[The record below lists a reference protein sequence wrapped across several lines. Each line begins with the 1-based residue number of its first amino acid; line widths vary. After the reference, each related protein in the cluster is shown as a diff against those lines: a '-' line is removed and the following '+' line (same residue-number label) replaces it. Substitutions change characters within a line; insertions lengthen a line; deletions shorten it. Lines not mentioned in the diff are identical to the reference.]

1 MSIQETQ
8 TTESPEKREAILAQ
22 AIATFAKEGFRH
34 ADVQVIADRA
44 GVGKG
49 TVYRYFGNKEDL
61 FWASTFA
68 VVRRLEEHLLG
79 AIRDVEGALEKLRA
93 VSRAYADFF
102 QANPHYLEMFVQER
116 AEFRGSAPEAHI
128 EYHRK
133 LIHRFAALIEEGIAD
148 GEIRQVDVRRTIMGL
163 GGLLYG
169 SVVQA
174 CYATFDDALTDIAL
188 HSVDIFLE
196 GLRADEPTRQQGTA
210 T

>member
-1 MSIQETQ
+1 MPVQDPQS
-8 TTESPEKREAILAQ
+8 SVSSEKREAILAQ
-22 AIATFAKEGFRH
+22 AIATFAQEGFRH
-34 ADVQVIADRA
+34 ADVQVIADNA

-68 VVRRLEEHLLG
+68 VIRRLEEHLLQ
-79 AIRDVEGALEKLRA
+79 AIRDVDGALEKLRA
-93 VSRAYADFF
+93 VSRAYGDFF
-102 QANPHYLEMFVQER
+102 EANPHYLEMFVQER
-116 AEFRGSAPEAHI
+116 AEFRGSAPESHV

-133 LIHRFAALIEEGIAD
+133 LIDRFAALIEEGIAA

-188 HSVDIFLE
+188 HAVDVFLE

>member
-1 MSIQETQ
+1 MSVQDTP

-22 AIATFAKEGFRH
+22 AIATFAEEGFRH

-68 VVRRLEEHLLG
+68 VVRRLEEHLIQ
-79 AIRDVEGALEKLRA
+79 AMRDVDGALEKLRA
-93 VSRAYADFF
+93 VSRAYARFF
-102 QANPHYLEMFVQER
+102 EAHPHYLEIFVQER
-116 AEFRGSAPEAHI
+116 AEFRGSAPESHI

-133 LIHRFAALIEEGIAD
+133 LIDRFAALIEEGIAA

-163 GGLLYG
+163 GGLIYG

-174 CYATFDDALTDIAL
+174 CYATFDDALPDVAL
-188 HSVDIFLE
+188 HAVDIFLE
-196 GLRADEPTRQQGTA
+196 GLRAEGPADERGTA

>member
-1 MSIQETQ
+1 MSGQDTQ
-8 TTESPEKREAILAQ
+8 ITESPEKREAILAQ

-49 TVYRYFGNKEDL
+49 TVYRYFGHKEDL

-68 VVRRLEEHLLG
+68 VVRRLEEHLLV
-79 AIRDVEGALEKLRA
+79 AIRDVDGALEKLRA

-102 QANPHYLEMFVQER
+102 GANPHYLEMFVQER
-116 AEFRGSAPEAHI
+116 AEFRGSAPESHI
-128 EYHRK
+128 EYHRR
-133 LIHRFAALIEEGIAD
+133 LIDRFAALIEEGIAA
-148 GEIRQVDVRRTIMGL
+148 GEIRQVDVRKTIMGL

-174 CYATFDDALTDIAL
+174 CYATFDDALTDVAL
-188 HSVDIFLE
+188 HSVEIFLE
-196 GLRADEPTRQQGTA
+196 GLRADGPTRRQGTA

>member
-1 MSIQETQ
+1 MSVQDTQ
-8 TTESPEKREAILAQ
+8 TTESPQKRKAILAQ
-22 AIATFAKEGFRH
+22 AIATFAVEGFRH
-34 ADVQVIADRA
+34 ADVQVIADKA

-68 VVRRLEEHLLG
+68 VVERLEEHLFQ
-79 AIRDVEGALEKLRA
+79 AIRDVDGALEKLRT

-102 QANPHYLEMFVQER
+102 EANPHYLEIFVQER
-116 AEFRGSAPEAHI
+116 AEFRGSAPESHV
-128 EYHRK
+128 EYHRR
-133 LIHRFAALIEEGIAD
+133 LIHRFAALIEEGIAA

-174 CYATFDDALTDIAL
+174 CYGTFDDALADVAL

-196 GLRADEPTRQQGTA
+196 GLRADGPATQQGTA

>member
-1 MSIQETQ
+1 MSLQETQ

-22 AIATFAKEGFRH
+22 AIATFAQEGFRH
-34 ADVQVIADRA
+34 ADVQVIADKA

-61 FWASTFA
+61 FWASTFE
-68 VVRRLEEHLLG
+68 VVRRLEKHLLE

-102 QANPHYLEMFVQER
+102 EVNPHYLEISVQER
-116 AEFRGSAPEAHI
+116 AEFRGSAPESHL
-128 EYHRK
+128 EYHRR
-133 LIHRFAALIEEGIAD
+133 LIHRFAALIEEGIAA

-169 SVVQA
+169 SVVHA

-188 HSVDIFLE
+188 HAVDIFLE
-196 GLRADEPTRQQGTA
+196 GLRADGPPREQGTA